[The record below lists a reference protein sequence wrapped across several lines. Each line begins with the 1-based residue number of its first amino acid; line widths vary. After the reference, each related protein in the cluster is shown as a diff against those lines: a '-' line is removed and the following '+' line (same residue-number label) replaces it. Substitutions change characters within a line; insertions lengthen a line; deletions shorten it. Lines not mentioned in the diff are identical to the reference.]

1 MYLEELRDRAELQG
15 CFAPTPDGL
24 ADLDNWLRDSEGLAD
39 EKVRRYRA
47 ERIHLLG
54 RPGDTD
60 SIQTTRLV
68 EYIRAFGTRLIE
80 ADADPDNPETG
91 RKIKCLEDLILSIQN
106 ASGGSSSLSEDGLYG
121 LLVDALEN
129 KEIPDTA
136 GPYQALAAAAPA
148 NSLREIDNA
157 SQVCVVGD
165 LHGDAWIARTIADWL
180 RGELSNAE
188 SESVLSPYA
197 VFLGDYVNNGLKS
210 IEVLKEVLRLEKE
223 FPKSVILL
231 SGNHEFG
238 ETYATALTEL
248 LSTHWGQWLELSAS
262 LTPGWKVPP
271 NHYGHLRL
279 DLAVLHGAVAGEA
292 VYRKFELWGRSLPL
306 CAQHQNVFMCHSVG
320 PGKPEP
326 GCSLHEM
333 LENAKSDPSDI
344 RKLVDDGYEAWKNDK
359 ETFHASVVNN
369 RDITADILKEFT
381 DGIGADVFLVGHT
394 HYRSGDRDMIDEYRR
409 LRRARKGEYG
419 RLATICSSY
428 PRSIDAGHYIAWEF
442 ERQRRKTFEGNEPSR
457 DCIAASCIAVLKG
470 SLSHLQPE
478 HLLPLYRLRGLKP

>member
-1 MYLEELRDRAELQG
+1 MCFEELRDEAELQG
-15 CFAPTPDGL
+15 CFAPTPGGL
-24 ADLDNWLRDSEGLAD
+24 ANLDKWLRDSRGLAD

-68 EYIRAFGTRLIE
+68 RYIRAFGTRLIAAAPHD
-80 ADADPDNPETG
+80 ADADWKKE
-91 RKIKCLEDLILSIQN
+91 CLEDIISSIDD
-106 ASGGSSSLSEDGLYG
+106 ASKGSSSPSGDGLYG
-121 LLVDALEN
+121 LLVDVLDD
-129 KEIPDTA
+129 KGIPDMDD
-136 GPYQALAAAAPA
+136 PYQALTAAAPT

-157 SQVCVVGD
+157 SQVFVVGD
-165 LHGDAWIARTIADWL
+165 LHGDASTAKIIADWL
-180 RGELSNAE
+180 RGKLRNVEPEATPS
-188 SESVLSPYA
+188 SYA
-197 VFLGDYVNNGLKS
+197 VFLGDYVNNGLQS
-210 IEVLKEVLRLEKE
+210 IEVLEEVLRLAQD

-248 LSTHWGQWLELSAS
+248 LSTHWGQWRELSAS

-271 NHYGHLRL
+271 KHYGHLRL
-279 DLAVLHGAVAGEA
+279 DLAVSYGVVAGEA

-306 CAQHQNVFMCHSVG
+306 CAQHQDVFMCHSVG
-320 PGKPEP
+320 PGKPQP
-326 GCSLHEM
+326 GCSFREM
-333 LENAKSDPSDI
+333 LENAKSDPEDI

-369 RDITADILKEFT
+369 RDITADILKEFS
-381 DGIGADVFLVGHT
+381 DGIGAGLFLVGHT
-394 HYRSGDRDMIDEYRR
+394 HYRSGDQDMIDEYRL

-428 PRSIDAGHYIAWEF
+428 PRSKDAGHYIAREF
-442 ERQRRKTFEGNEPSR
+442 EWQRREKFEGNEPSR

-470 SLSHLQPE
+470 SPSHLQPE
-478 HLLPLYRLRGLKP
+478 HLLPLYRLAGA